1 LDLDKDDLHADE
13 RCVSLRGPWMMLV
26 VRFVSF
32 GPSLCKV
39 QTAKTNTNKT
49 STLLIWRLPF
59 ACYAEPRMTVALM
72 FAVFQRRWFI
82 AAPLVV
88 SALMITDVSLLGPLR
103 LLLYD
108 LTTAPLNFEEDIKS
122 SSLD

>member
-1 LDLDKDDLHADE
+1 
-13 RCVSLRGPWMMLV
+13 
-26 VRFVSF
+26 
-32 GPSLCKV
+32 
-39 QTAKTNTNKT
+39 
-49 STLLIWRLPF
+49 
-59 ACYAEPRMTVALM
+59 MTVALM